1 MRLFLP
7 THDDDASRLRS
18 RLMLGLLFAVC
29 RLTACS
35 LLFAVWGLLL
45 AVGCL
50 LFAVCCLL
58 LAACCLRFAVCGLPF
73 AVCCLF
79 LSNTFIAKNCK
90 KLLQNTATN
99 LKITIF

>member
-58 LAACCLRFAVCGLPF
+58 LAACCLLLAVCGLPF
-73 AVCCLF
+73 AACRLPFAVCFCQ
-79 LSNTFIAKNCK
+79 I
-90 KLLQNTATN
+90 LL
-99 LKITIF
+99 